1 MTVRLNSDSSTRQY
15 QTMGNISCVT
25 VSLIDDD
32 LVEDTEEFT
41 YHLSSTDSSVVVSAP
56 SATAVITDNDVNAK
70 KYDVT

>member
-32 LVEDTEEFT
+32 LVEDTEDFT
-41 YHLSSTDSSVVVSAP
+41 FHLSTSDTSVTLSNPYA
-56 SATAVITDNDVNAK
+56 AAMITDNDGKAN